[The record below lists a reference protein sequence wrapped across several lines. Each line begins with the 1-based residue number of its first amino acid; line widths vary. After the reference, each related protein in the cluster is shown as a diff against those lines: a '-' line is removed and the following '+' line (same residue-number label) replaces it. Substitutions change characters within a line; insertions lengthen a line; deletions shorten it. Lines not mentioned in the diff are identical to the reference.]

1 MSIQETAQQFGRRED
16 EIGAGLAEAERILMR
31 ARSLRVRPHLDDKV
45 LTSWNG
51 LMISAFAL
59 GGAVLEDQRYADAAR
74 RAAEFLIARMYNPET
89 GVLLRRYRSG
99 DAAIPGFLDD
109 YATAAQALLD
119 LYEAQFDLRHLT
131 LAVALTE
138 KARELFED
146 RELGG
151 FFSSGAGET
160 DLVMRVK
167 EDYDGAEP
175 SGNSVAIANL
185 LRLERITGRA
195 EFRESAERALAAF
208 GPRLEGAPVSLPY
221 MLASAEFYL
230 ARPYEIILVGE
241 KESPDTR
248 ALFRTL
254 YRRFVP
260 NRVIMLV
267 DSPQS
272 RTALAGGIPSI
283 ASMSPLDGRASAYV
297 CQNYTCQLPVCEAG
311 KLAELIQ

>member
-1 MSIQETAQQFGRRED
+1 
-16 EIGAGLAEAERILMR
+16 
-31 ARSLRVRPHLDDKV
+31 
-45 LTSWNG
+45 
-51 LMISAFAL
+51 
-59 GGAVLEDQRYADAAR
+59 
-74 RAAEFLIARMYNPET
+74 
-89 GVLLRRYRSG
+89 
-99 DAAIPGFLDD
+99 
-109 YATAAQALLD
+109 
-119 LYEAQFDLRHLT
+119 
-131 LAVALTE
+131 
-138 KARELFED
+138 
-146 RELGG
+146 
-151 FFSSGAGET
+151 
-160 DLVMRVK
+160 
-167 EDYDGAEP
+167 
-175 SGNSVAIANL
+175 
-185 LRLERITGRA
+185 
-195 EFRESAERALAAF
+195 
-208 GPRLEGAPVSLPY
+208 